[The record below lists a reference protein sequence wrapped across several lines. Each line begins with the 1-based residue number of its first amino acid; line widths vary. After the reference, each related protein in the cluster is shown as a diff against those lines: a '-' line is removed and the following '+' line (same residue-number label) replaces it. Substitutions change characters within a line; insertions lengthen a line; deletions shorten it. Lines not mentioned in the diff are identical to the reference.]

1 MEHTTIPTVQLCN
14 HTSMPVMGFGVAGL
28 GTGPAFY
35 TAMDAALEEGYRF
48 FDAAPFYEN
57 EAQVGE
63 VIRGCGL
70 PRNELFFSSKL
81 PNAAHRYDDTLRAV
95 DQCLKV
101 TGLTYLDMF
110 LIHFPVPSLDLYCE
124 AWRAME
130 RLYREGVIRVIG
142 VSNFQ
147 EHHLQKVF
155 DSCEIRPMTNEIECN
170 PYLTVRP
177 LCEFCQKNDIR
188 VINWF
193 PLGGPKEPLV
203 PYPVSDFPFLLD
215 EPVLQTLGKKYGKS
229 PAQIVLR
236 WAIDH
241 QISPIPKS
249 SNPARIRENRMIF
262 DFSLTQEEL
271 DQIDV
276 LNYDRRFGPDPN
288 TFDDMTMG

>member
-1 MEHTTIPTVQLCN
+1 MQETRIPTVTLSN
-14 HTSMPVMGFGVAGL
+14 GVEMPVMGFGVAGL
-28 GTGPAFY
+28 GTGPEFY
-35 TAMDAALEEGYRF
+35 TAMDAALNEGYRF

-70 PRNELFFSSKL
+70 PREELFFSSKL
-81 PNAAHRYDDTLRAV
+81 PNASHKYDDTLRAV
-95 DQCLKV
+95 DQCLKA

-155 DSCEIRPMTNEIECN
+155 DCCEIRPMTNEIECN

-177 LCEFCQKNDIR
+177 LCRFCQDNDIR

-203 PYPVSDFPFLLD
+203 PYPVTEFPYLLE
-215 EPVLQTLGKKYGKS
+215 EPALKSIAETHGKS
-229 PAQIVLR
+229 PAQIALR

-249 SNPARIRENRMIF
+249 SNPGRIRDNRSIF
-262 DFSLTQEEL
+262 DFQLTSEEL
-271 DQIDV
+271 ARIDS

-288 TFDDMTMG
+288 TFDDLTMG

>member
-1 MEHTTIPTVQLCN
+1 MQTTQIPTVTLSN
-14 HTSMPVMGFGVAGL
+14 GVEMPAMGFGVAGL
-28 GTGPAFY
+28 GTGPDFY
-35 TAMDAALEEGYRF
+35 RAMDAALGEGYRF

-63 VIRGCGL
+63 VIRSCGL
-70 PRNELFFSSKL
+70 PRAELFFSSKL
-81 PNAAHRYDDTLRAV
+81 PNACHRYDDALRAV
-95 DQCLKV
+95 DQCLKT
-101 TGLTYLDMF
+101 TGLSYLDMF

-147 EHHLQKVF
+147 ECHLKRVF
-155 DSCEIRPMTNEIECN
+155 ERCEIRPMTNEIECN

-177 LCEFCQKNDIR
+177 LCAFCQAEGIR

-203 PYPVSDFPFLLD
+203 PYPVAEFPYLLE
-215 EPVLQTLGKKYGKS
+215 EPVLRELGSRYGKS
-229 PAQIVLR
+229 PAQIALR

-249 SNPARIRENRMIF
+249 SNPARIRDNHSIF
-262 DFSLTQEEL
+262 DFQLTAEDL
-271 DQIDV
+271 ARIDA

-288 TFDDMTMG
+288 TFDDLTMG